1 MSQSIDVGTVLGG
14 RYKVTA
20 LVLTSADGDLVL
32 DGNDQVLNR
41 PVSILV
47 ASPSN
52 ASQVATSAREIATG
66 ERYGAMQVLDLGIS
80 EGNTY
85 LITNTAN
92 PADLL
97 DLVILTDGPYVE
109 PFYTDT
115 LGSEI
120 FGVSR
125 SNEPQVYEDDDEY
138 YEELLA
144 QEENRPGVMDR
155 LPEINLS
162 DKLSGLKSR
171 FGRGREAGHPE
182 FPVAGAAASAAPTPA
197 VPPAP
202 PAPPAPPVSP
212 AQRASSVPPVVPL
225 PPAPPT
231 PPAVP
236 LPPAGSASPAGAG
249 QSAGEESTGE
259 LEEVA
264 PPAAPAASPKVSLW
278 TGEERP
284 APAEAPVR
292 PAVPAARPGTD
303 PFAGE
308 AMEPIRSGTS
318 SRSAATFPAAARGYV
333 EEPSTE
339 PDYDGYED
347 EEPEE
352 GGRKATRLVVGG
364 VLGALLIV
372 AVVFAFNALAPKD
385 PAPVAGSGTV
395 ASKSGGTPASPTAEA
410 PAGTGVS
417 PEIGG
422 ISRVVPGNQ
431 QLNAETDG
439 TLAKAIDG
447 NSASY
452 YATYSYTQPQF
463 GGFASN
469 MVLVVEL
476 EELSDVSS
484 VELSGL
490 NGTGGAFEIRVG
502 ETDDLGASREV
513 SSGSFTGPTVTV
525 PVTGEEGGPAQ
536 AQYVFINVTELP
548 KLAAGANSSR
558 PYGLQVAE
566 IKVS

>member
-32 DGNDQVLNR
+32 DGSDQVLNR

-47 ASPSN
+47 ASASN

-144 QEENRPGVMDR
+144 QEENRPSVMDR
-155 LPEINLS
+155 LPEIHLS

-171 FGRGREAGHPE
+171 FGRGREAGLPE
-182 FPVAGAAASAAPTPA
+182 FPVAGAAAAAASAPSAPAARP

-202 PAPPAPPVSP
+202 PASPAQPASSAPPAP
-212 AQRASSVPPVVPL
+212 A
-225 PPAPPT
+225 APPT
-231 PPAVP
+231 AAVRPAE
-236 LPPAGSASPAGAG
+236 A
-249 QSAGEESTGE
+249 ESTGE
-259 LEEVA
+259 LEVA
-264 PPAAPAASPKVSLW
+264 PSAAPATSPKVSLW
-278 TGEERP
+278 TEEEERP
-284 APAEAPVR
+284 AAAAPPVR
-292 PAVPAARPGTD
+292 PAAPAARPSAD

-308 AMEPIRSGTS
+308 AMEPIRSGAS
-318 SRSAATFPAAARGYV
+318 SRGAATFPAAARGYV

-352 GGRKATRLVVGG
+352 GSKKITRLIVGG
-364 VLGALLIV
+364 VLGVVLIV
-372 AVVFAFNALAPKD
+372 AVVFAFNALSPKD
-385 PAPVAGSGTV
+385 AAPVAGNGTTTSESGN
-395 ASKSGGTPASPTAEA
+395 APASPTAEA

-417 PEIGG
+417 PEIA
-422 ISRVVPGNQ
+422 SLNRVVPGNQ

-469 MVLVVEL
+469 MVLVVKL

-484 VELSGL
+484 VELAGL

-513 SSGSFTGPTVTV
+513 SSGSFTGPAVTV
-525 PVTGEEGGPAQ
+525 PVSGEDGGKAQ

>member
-1 MSQSIDVGTVLGG
+1 VSQSIDVGTVLGG

-47 ASPSN
+47 ASASN

-125 SNEPQVYEDDDEY
+125 SSEPQVYEDDDEY

-162 DKLSGLKSR
+162 NKLSGLKSR
-171 FGRGREAGHPE
+171 FGKGRDAGLPE
-182 FPVAGAAASAAPTPA
+182 YPVAGAAAAASAPSAPAARPASPAPAAPPARPVSSPQPTSSVPAAPAAPPAATAPPTATVRSAAPA
-197 VPPAP
+197 D
-202 PAPPAPPVSP
+202 
-212 AQRASSVPPVVPL
+212 
-225 PPAPPT
+225 
-231 PPAVP
+231 
-236 LPPAGSASPAGAG
+236 
-249 QSAGEESTGE
+249 STGE

-264 PPAAPAASPKVSLW
+264 PPAAPATSPKVSLW
-278 TGEERP
+278 TEEERP
-284 APAEAPVR
+284 ADAEAPVR
-292 PAVPAARPGTD
+292 PAAPARPSSD

-308 AMEPIRSGTS
+308 AMEPIRGGAS
-318 SRSAATFPAAARGYV
+318 SRGAATFPAAARGYV

-352 GGRKATRLVVGG
+352 GGKKLTRLIVGG
-364 VLGALLIV
+364 VLGVLLIV
-372 AVVFAFNALAPKD
+372 AVVFAFNALSPKG
-385 PAPVAGSGTV
+385 ASPVAGNGPATSESGS
-395 ASKSGGTPASPTAEA
+395 APASPTAEA

-417 PEIGG
+417 PEIAGLT
-422 ISRVVPGNQ
+422 RVVPGNQ

-469 MVLVVEL
+469 MVFVVKL

-502 ETDDLGASREV
+502 ETDDLGSSREV
-513 SSGSFTGPTVTV
+513 SSGSFTGPAVTV
-525 PVTGEEGGPAQ
+525 PVSGEDGGSAQ

-548 KLAAGANSSR
+548 KLAAGVNSSR

>member
-32 DGNDQVLNR
+32 DGSDQVLNR

-47 ASPSN
+47 ASASN

-125 SNEPQVYEDDDEY
+125 SSEPQVYEDDDEY

-171 FGRGREAGHPE
+171 FGRGRDAGLPE
-182 FPVAGAAASAAPTPA
+182 FPVAGAAAAASAPSAPA
-197 VPPAP
+197 ARPAP
-202 PAPPAPPVSP
+202 PAPSAQPVSS
-212 AQRASSVPPVVPL
+212 AQPASSVPPAPA
-225 PPAPPT
+225 APPT
-231 PPAVP
+231 AAVR
-236 LPPAGSASPAGAG
+236 SAEAD
-249 QSAGEESTGE
+249 STGE

-264 PPAAPAASPKVSLW
+264 PPAAPATSPKVSLW
-278 TGEERP
+278 TEEEERP
-284 APAEAPVR
+284 SDAEAPVR
-292 PAVPAARPGTD
+292 PAAPAARPGSD

-308 AMEPIRSGTS
+308 AMKPIRSGAS
-318 SRSAATFPAAARGYV
+318 SRNAATFPAAARGYV
-333 EEPSTE
+333 EEPSAE

-352 GGRKATRLVVGG
+352 GRKKITRLIVGG
-364 VLGALLIV
+364 VLGVVLIV
-372 AVVFAFNALAPKD
+372 AVVFAFNALSPKD
-385 PAPVAGSGTV
+385 AAPVAGNGAATSESGS
-395 ASKSGGTPASPTAEA
+395 APASPTAEA

-417 PEIGG
+417 PEIAALT
-422 ISRVVPGNQ
+422 RVVPGNQ

-463 GGFASN
+463 GGFAAN
-469 MVLVVEL
+469 MVLVVKL

-513 SSGSFTGPTVTV
+513 SSGSFTGPAVTV
-525 PVTGEEGGPAQ
+525 PVSGEDGGAAQ

-548 KLAAGANSSR
+548 KLAAGVNSSR